1 MSALLATTLTT
12 ALRPSQPLR
21 SPLQS
26 RRAFPVVAAA
36 SGKGLLQPLTSAAPH
51 EQSPQPWAPAALGCL
66 AAALLTI
73 APAPAEAKDLVQG
86 FPKVVDG
93 DTLDFSGTRVRLF
106 GIDAP
111 ETKQSCTAGKGG
123 EYMCGE

>member
-1 MSALLATTLTT
+1 M
-12 ALRPSQPLR
+12 
-21 SPLQS
+21 
-26 RRAFPVVAAA
+26 
-36 SGKGLLQPLTSAAPH
+36 LQPLAAAAPH
-51 EQSPQPWAPAALGCL
+51 EPRAQPWAAAAVGCV
-66 AAALLTI
+66 AAALLMA

-111 ETKQSCTAGKGG
+111 ETKQSCTASKGG
-123 EYMCGE
+123 EYMCGERCTSQCIA